1 MDSRILKD
9 CVLLYPGSRI
19 CSGDFVSANIGLV
32 VKVLGGDSRGVIV
45 VTWII
50 LVLETCRFCD

>member
-45 VTWII
+45 VT
-50 LVLETCRFCD
+50 